1 MILGDPAILIQEM
14 FRITPHLHLRPGIR
28 QILEPMHVQALL
40 PHASV
45 ERLNVGIIG
54 RLARPREVQ
63 RDFIGI
69 GPWGENKECLNR
81 EGRGVGPCP
90 SSVQQD
96 HVGT

>member
-1 MILGDPAILIQEM
+1 MILGDPAILIQDM
-14 FRITPHLHLRPGIR
+14 FRITPNLQRRPRIR

-40 PHASV
+40 PQAPF

-69 GPWGENKECLNR
+69 GPWGENKEYLNR